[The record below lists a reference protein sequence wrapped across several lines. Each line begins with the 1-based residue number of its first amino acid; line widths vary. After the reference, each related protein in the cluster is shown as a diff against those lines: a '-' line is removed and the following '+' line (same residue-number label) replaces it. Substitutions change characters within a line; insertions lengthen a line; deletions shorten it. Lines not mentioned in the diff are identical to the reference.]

1 MHYHMSDHYYS
12 KQPQSTEKTLLVSST
27 LRGNDFQF
35 LTGAGVFSKK
45 GVDFGSKRLI
55 EAFQAPEVE
64 GDFLDL
70 GCGYGPIGISLAR
83 VHEERQVFMVDINE
97 RAIGLATQNAQR
109 HNVSNVSILQSDG
122 FEQVQNQRFAAVIT
136 NPPIR
141 AGKKVTQAF
150 FEESASHL
158 VKDGEL
164 WLVVQKKQ
172 GAPSVITFLS
182 TLFTEVE
189 VIEKKKGYYIIRAAH
204 QV

>member
-1 MHYHMSDHYYS
+1 MSDHYYS
-12 KQPQSTEKTLLVSST
+12 KQPQSTEKTSQVSST
-27 LRGNDFQF
+27 LKGNDFQF

-55 EAFQAPEVE
+55 ESFQAPEAE

-83 VHEERQVFMVDINE
+83 VHKEREVYMVDINE

-109 HNVSNVSILQSDG
+109 HNVSNVSIMQSDG
-122 FEQVQNQRFAAVIT
+122 FEQVKNQRFAAIIT

-150 FEESASHL
+150 FKESATHL
-158 VKDGEL
+158 VEGGGL

-182 TLFTEVE
+182 TLFTEVK
-189 VIEKKKGYYIIRAAH
+189 VIEKKKGYYIIRATH
-204 QV
+204 EI

>member
-1 MHYHMSDHYYS
+1 MRYHMSDHYYS

-55 EAFQAPEVE
+55 ESFQAPEVE

>member
-1 MHYHMSDHYYS
+1 MRYHMSDHYYS

>member
-1 MHYHMSDHYYS
+1 
-12 KQPQSTEKTLLVSST
+12 
-27 LRGNDFQF
+27 
-35 LTGAGVFSKK
+35 
-45 GVDFGSKRLI
+45 
-55 EAFQAPEVE
+55 
-64 GDFLDL
+64 
-70 GCGYGPIGISLAR
+70 
-83 VHEERQVFMVDINE
+83 EERQVFMVDINE

>member
-1 MHYHMSDHYYS
+1 MSDHYYS

-55 EAFQAPEVE
+55 ESFQAPEVE